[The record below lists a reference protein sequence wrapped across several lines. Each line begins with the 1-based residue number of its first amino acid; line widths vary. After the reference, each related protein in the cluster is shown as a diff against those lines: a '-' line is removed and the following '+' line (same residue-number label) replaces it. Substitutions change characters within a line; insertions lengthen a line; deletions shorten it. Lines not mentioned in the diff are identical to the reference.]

1 MTRRSG
7 RYSARTVLLTSF
19 LLTSVLLVLA
29 TEDTATL
36 EYDEPLPAAGD
47 RPHVDS
53 DAPAVEQRQGRVS
66 LHVEMPSKAKRE
78 QALRNILARR
88 RQILSQRSHEPPRLF
103 PSRTARP
110 SDAVSKDLPDILET
124 QETRHGVYVSSART
138 EASVDEETLQSPK
151 KPIEKTAIES
161 EAEEAPRKA
170 LGNDSSSSSSP
181 MTTESHELVSLTS
194 TSVGQK
200 SNEPD
205 ARRKNTVA
213 MSESLYKHFRP
224 VESNIPVED
233 MSQFLY
239 FGQKLQP
246 DAAQNGSSIG
256 SGNTSSPNS
265 VETTSTVASS
275 RRRYSA
281 KRPGATQMAAG
292 PVEEIVNEEMNI
304 ALERRTVEKNQ
315 VSRIKNSYRS
325 SGSGLYFRKARPAD
339 VGSNVIP
346 GNVLSSPALG
356 GSDAKSE
363 INTVDEKLR
372 ADPSAHADR
381 ATRERGSEAHV
392 AEPSMTTQIPRQ
404 RQRQLSAAD
413 GNVDDGDAKSELKT
427 DETARADTSRGV
439 AEGGRKRTSDLGGN
453 VAEFKTEKQREAEE
467 ETVDGA
473 KTGPTTA
480 EKPPEQKTATGDLE
494 VTTSSAPEAS
504 SRSRDNNSNIIETSP
519 ATRDADTKT
528 SPSQRAESSTL
539 RIVVPDESFGRSFAI
554 ESERARQG
562 TVKQPVDPAAD
573 RPVRVS
579 AASDVAPKSPSS
591 PSTTVAPAAPSRRQ
605 QRQQQQQQAHQ
616 QQHVYAYTITNVTR
630 LLRNYT
636 GSGSSGEE
644 RGAGGGEGG
653 AEGEG
658 GGGGGGRGGEGEGGG
673 ETEGGAGRRSSGAK
687 ITSGEPSQRRQQQQ
701 QQPPPPPPPPPQ
713 SSPLLL
719 PRAGD
724 GIDPARAP
732 AGLSAGATV
741 EPAATVGTSPGAV
754 VGLVGERARKVVPQ
768 VQQQQQQQQQQ
779 RVTSQRAIWSAQA
792 APNDSLALPTSRPAK
807 PTEAASSRGSVRW
820 SLVKPKISEQEVA
833 NDRRFLRKSASAVL
847 NQRSTVHEEVPSPLA
862 SKRRRVLTSPSGL
875 STSPPTS
882 RRVKSSERPEG
893 AKVGRVLVVDDRS
906 DNRTVAS
913 RGKAPDDEVPA
924 PAEVARAS
932 GLNEVPRDSSVQ
944 ETTAVSSSVLATAAM
959 VNSSRNS
966 SATGEAMDATEPSVL
981 LDSAATTEEDRPDVL
996 VADEDVVTA
1005 SSAADRGGV
1014 GRTVTPDKGESDAN
1028 TTTSEE
1034 IATIV
1039 AVSEQVAETTMS
1051 TTSTTST
1058 SPAAPVFPVTPRILA
1073 ETDKTTAGEASTL
1086 RPSDGSKPREVNN
1099 QPSGITTDLD
1109 PSEIQKRYRAKEMTS
1124 ATPAPPTT
1132 TASPGGDDSGPAV
1145 DASPSST
1152 GEPEVPSVS
1161 ASKGSGRRVSGERS
1175 PEVRARNLSD
1185 KSKDKDEDVLP
1196 IMHLY
1201 NTSDIFNGSG
1211 PMDGFARGTERP
1223 RLVLPVSSGSKDEAT
1238 AAPTPAKKSTSEPA
1252 TRLAGATE
1260 VAPGGSTSTT
1270 TVAKAKEP
1278 TASPPSSRKD
1288 KHEEQRES
1296 QDTSAPASRGASTFA
1311 PASGNRT
1318 RYRPSYHHSILP
1330 EYNGTMYS
1338 AGLNRTFLEI
1348 GPISVSPRES
1358 MNISEV
1364 ISKRHDGDAIA
1375 TQETVAV
1382 VSYILATLVVFPI
1395 AVGVG
1400 LILRRLILRN
1410 RKVLEES
1417 DTSSEISCRKDA
1429 LNLENGDFKT
1439 SIEKAITKLPRI
1451 QHLCHEAEK
1460 PPPSSSQES
1469 RWEFPRDKL
1478 RLQTV
1483 LGQGNF
1489 GQVWKA
1495 EADDLTGHQ
1504 GTTRLVAVKTVKE
1517 GASDREKE
1525 DLVREL
1531 EIMQQLGSHPNVV
1544 TLLGCCTEEEP
1555 HYLILEYV
1563 MYGKLLAYLRDHRT
1577 RQYFY
1582 NFSEDSA
1589 ALTSRDL
1596 TVFGYCVARG
1606 MEYLASKKI
1615 IHRDLAA
1622 RNVLVDHNKLCK
1634 IADFGMSRFANEDG
1648 EVIETRHGRNAL
1660 PIRWMAPES
1669 LIYSLFTTKTDVWSF
1684 GILMWEIVTLGSTPY
1699 PDMTA
1704 REVMRNVHNGY
1715 RLERPSHCRS
1725 ELFRVISRCWHADPD
1740 RRPEFQTLRRDLAQ
1754 LLEDN
1759 MNGHYVDL
1767 ESFASEC
1774 TD

>member
-1 MTRRSG
+1 MTRQSG
-7 RYSARTVLLTSF
+7 QCSTRTVLLTVSF

-29 TEDTATL
+29 NEDAATL
-36 EYDEPLPAAGD
+36 EYDEPLPAACD
-47 RPHVDS
+47 RPRVDS
-53 DAPAVEQRQGRVS
+53 DAPVAEHRQGRAS
-66 LHVEMPSKAKRE
+66 LHAEMPSSKAKRE
-78 QALRNILARR
+78 QALRNILAARR
-88 RQILSQRSHEPPRLF
+88 RQILSQRSHEPPRIL
-103 PSRTARP
+103 SGRTTRP
-110 SDAVSKDLPDILET
+110 TSKDPPDVLET
-124 QETRHGVYVSSART
+124 QETRHSVHVASART
-138 EASVDEETLQSPK
+138 EASTSEEETSQSPK
-151 KPIEKTAIES
+151 KPSEKVTSDLDSTKPEVEPQDS
-161 EAEEAPRKA
+161 KTPK
-170 LGNDSSSSSSP
+170 NDSSSSP
-181 MTTESHELVSLTS
+181 TTTTTTTESNESASTTS
-194 TSVGQK
+194 ASANPK
-200 SNEPD
+200 PNDAD
-205 ARRKNTVA
+205 ARRKNTVS
-213 MSESLYKHFRP
+213 MPESLYNHFRP
-224 VESNIPVED
+224 VERNIPVED

-246 DAAQNGSSIG
+246 DGQNATSAGNSS
-256 SGNTSSPNS
+256 NS
-265 VETTSTVASS
+265 VETTSTVPSS

-281 KRPGATQMAAG
+281 KRLSALAA

-315 VSRIKNSYRS
+315 VSRMKNTYRS
-325 SGSGLYFRKARPAD
+325 LGSGLYHRKTRLTD

-346 GNVLSSPALG
+346 GNESSLA
-356 GSDAKSE
+356 GSDARSE
-363 INTVDEKLR
+363 INAVD
-372 ADPSAHADR
+372 DQSAHAESQQ
-381 ATRERGSEAHV
+381 ATRQRGSDAHI
-392 AEPSMTTQIPRQ
+392 AESSAAPTQIPLSSADNDADVARSEIGAKSLANETHAAAE
-404 RQRQLSAAD
+404 RKKPGSIAELKIEEEKGGAGGEGASEDAKTEGETTSLSA
-413 GNVDDGDAKSELKT
+413 
-427 DETARADTSRGV
+427 
-439 AEGGRKRTSDLGGN
+439 
-453 VAEFKTEKQREAEE
+453 
-467 ETVDGA
+467 
-473 KTGPTTA
+473 TTM
-480 EKPPEQKTATGDLE
+480 K
-494 VTTSSAPEAS
+494 
-504 SRSRDNNSNIIETSP
+504 SRDSNSIETSS
-519 ATRDADTKT
+519 TGHDDTT
-528 SPSQRAESSTL
+528 SSTL
-539 RIVVPDESFGRSFAI
+539 RIVVPDASFGRSFAI
-554 ESERARQG
+554 ESERARQD
-562 TVKQPVDPAAD
+562 TVKQPVD
-573 RPVRVS
+573 RPVRLS
-579 AASDVAPKSPSS
+579 AAGEAAPKSPSTA
-591 PSTTVAPAAPSRRQ
+591 STAPAVVADPDHRQ
-605 QRQQQQQQAHQ
+605 PQQ

-636 GSGSSGEE
+636 GPGSSGEE
-644 RGAGGGEGG
+644 GAG
-653 AEGEG
+653 A
-658 GGGGGGRGGEGEGGG
+658 GGRGGGD
-673 ETEGGAGRRSSGAK
+673 AGRRSSSGAE
-687 ITSGEPSQRRQQQQ
+687 ITSGVASQRRQQQQ
-701 QQPPPPPPPPPQ
+701 SQLQSPPP

-724 GIDPARAP
+724 GIEPARAL

-741 EPAATVGTSPGAV
+741 EPAAAAGASPSAP
-754 VGLVGERARKVVPQ
+754 VGLVGERPRKAVPQ
-768 VQQQQQQQQQQ
+768 VQQQ
-779 RVTSQRAIWSAQA
+779 RATSQRATWPAHPVVPPPS
-792 APNDSLALPTSRPAK
+792 PTTKS
-807 PTEAASSRGSVRW
+807 TETSSRGSVRW
-820 SLVKPKISEQEVA
+820 SSPGSRTSDQEGA

-847 NQRSTVHEEVPSPLA
+847 NQRSTVHEEASSPA
-862 SKRRRVLTSPSGL
+862 TSKRRRVLAPQSLGFATSPTG
-875 STSPPTS
+875 S
-882 RRVKSSERPEG
+882 RRVKNLNERTES
-893 AKVGRVLVVDDRS
+893 AKGRVLVADDRS
-906 DNRTVAS
+906 NGTS
-913 RGKAPDDEVPA
+913 RGGSPDDEVPG
-924 PAEVARAS
+924 PPLREVARAS
-932 GLNEVPRDSSVQ
+932 RLNEVPRDSSAQ
-944 ETTAVSSSVLATAAM
+944 ETTATITSSTVTAAM

-966 SATGEAMDATEPSVL
+966 SDEAAADATDSSV
-981 LDSAATTEEDRPDVL
+981 DAATTDKPEVVARED
-996 VADEDVVTA
+996 
-1005 SSAADRGGV
+1005 AADDGV
-1014 GRTVTPDKGESDAN
+1014 VATSGEMESDAN
-1028 TTTSEE
+1028 ATSGE
-1034 IATIV
+1034 IATTV
-1039 AVSEQVAETTMS
+1039 AMAEQISEAS
-1051 TTSTTST
+1051 TTTT
-1058 SPAAPVFPVTPRILA
+1058 AAPVFPVTPKILA
-1073 ETDKTTAGEASTL
+1073 EADKTTVEETSSPKSSDDTKPPEASN
-1086 RPSDGSKPREVNN
+1086 RPF
-1099 QPSGITTDLD
+1099 GIAADLD
-1109 PSEIQKRYRAKEMTS
+1109 PSEIQKRYRAKETTTTTVASSTS
-1124 ATPAPPTT
+1124 STAATVPPSQNDTRSASPAAHGKPEAPTPAQK
-1132 TASPGGDDSGPAV
+1132 
-1145 DASPSST
+1145 
-1152 GEPEVPSVS
+1152 E
-1161 ASKGSGRRVSGERS
+1161 SGRRLSGERS

-1185 KSKDKDEDVLP
+1185 QSKDKDEDVLP

-1211 PMDGFARGTERP
+1211 PMEGFARGTERP
-1223 RLVLPVSSGSKDEAT
+1223 RLPVGSDAKGPAT
-1238 AAPTPAKKSTSEPA
+1238 TKKSEPVEIGG
-1252 TRLAGATE
+1252 GA
-1260 VAPGGSTSTT
+1260 STT
-1270 TVAKAKEP
+1270 VPIPRTREP
-1278 TASPPSSRKD
+1278 TVSPSSPRKD
-1288 KHEEQRES
+1288 KHEESRE
-1296 QDTSAPASRGASTFA
+1296 DTNGAPTSRGTSSAPA
-1311 PASGNRT
+1311 NRT
-1318 RYRPSYHHSILP
+1318 RYRPPYHSILP
-1330 EYNGTMYS
+1330 EYNGTMYP
-1338 AGLNRTFLEI
+1338 AGLNRTFFEI

-1358 MNISEV
+1358 TNISEV
-1364 ISKRHDGDAIA
+1364 ISKRHDGDVIA

-1460 PPPSSSQES
+1460 PPPPSTQES

-1517 GASDREKE
+1517 GASEREKE